1 MRDQAGPAPESGVTG
16 PDRTAAGLARTAND
30 YDSLPY
36 PSMPMAYTQPAHLAA
51 LVTLFG
57 LHPPPVEH
65 ARVLELG
72 CAAGGNI
79 IPLAARFPGAA
90 FLGVDLSQR
99 HVDDGRARIA
109 QAGLS
114 NVTLQQGDLT
124 VLDLGDARF
133 DYIICHGVFSWV
145 PKPVQDAI
153 FRLCHDYLTP
163 HGMAAISYNV
173 LPGWHSRMAI
183 RDICLHYAGSEGTPR
198 QRTAR
203 ARAAL
208 EHIAES
214 SDPAE
219 PYGLMM
225 RKEAARLKSVPASYI
240 LGEFLAPANTAFHVR
255 DFIRR
260 AQQHQLGFLCET
272 DLMAAVPPTLKPAIR
287 DRLTSF
293 ANPDRSI
300 AEQDIDYITGRLF
313 RRSILVR
320 QPDAGTWRGPS
331 PERLGTLHA
340 ASPVRLDPAQSTDQ
354 AAVFV
359 DARARP
365 VTVADPVIRRVF
377 QRLSDAYPATVS
389 LEDLSNAAGE
399 DPAMKARVERAI
411 FTMVMSGRASIS
423 VLPLVVGSASR
434 PCPKAWAFARLE
446 AASIQPWITSLNHA
460 GVGATPVL
468 RTLVPYLDGTHDRA
482 ALRAR
487 LIEAFENGTLPVPET
502 PPGQESLDKA
512 GLNAIAEGYVE
523 ESITYLAR
531 RALLEP

>member
-1 MRDQAGPAPESGVTG
+1 M
-16 PDRTAAGLARTAND
+16 AAGLARTAND

-51 LVTLFG
+51 LATLFG
-57 LHPPPVEH
+57 LQAPLADR

-79 IPLAARFPGAA
+79 IPLAARFPDAA
-90 FLGVDLSQR
+90 FLGIDLSQR

-109 QAGLS
+109 QAGLT
-114 NVTLQQGDLT
+114 NVTLNQGDLT
-124 VLDLGDARF
+124 VLNLNGERF

-153 FRLCHDYLTP
+153 FRLCRDNLTP

-183 RDICLHYAGSEGTPR
+183 RDICLHYAGGEGTPR

-208 EHIAES
+208 EHIAEA
-214 SDPAE
+214 SDPSD
-219 PYGLMM
+219 PYGVLI
-225 RKEAARLKSVPASYI
+225 RTEAKRLKSVPASYI

-255 DFIRR
+255 DFIHR
-260 AQQHQLGFLCET
+260 AQDYQLGYLCEA
-272 DLMAAVPPTLKPAIR
+272 DLLAAVPPTLKPAIR

-293 ANPDRSI
+293 ATPDRTV
-300 AEQDIDYITGRLF
+300 AEQDIDYLTGRLF

-320 QPDAGTWRGPS
+320 QPETGVRHVPG
-331 PERLGTLHA
+331 PERLGGLHA
-340 ASPVRLDPAQSTDQ
+340 ASPIRLDPDQ
-354 AAVFV
+354 TTENSAVFI
-359 DARARP
+359 DDRARP
-365 VTVADPVIRRVF
+365 VTVGDATILRVF
-377 QRLSDAYPATVS
+377 QWLSDAYPATVS
-389 LEDLSNAAGE
+389 LEDLTSAAGQ
-399 DPAMKARVERAI
+399 DPAMKARIERAV
-411 FTMVMSGRASIS
+411 FTLVMSGRASIS
-423 VLPLVVGSASR
+423 ALPLRVGSASP
-434 PCPKAWAFARLE
+434 PCPKVWAFARME

-460 GVGATPVL
+460 GVGATPIL
-468 RTLVPYLDGTHDRA
+468 RTLLPYLDGTHDRA

-487 LIEAFENGTLPVPET
+487 LTEAFENGRLPVPVPET
-502 PPGQESLDKA
+502 PPGQGHLDKA
-512 GLNAIAEGYVE
+512 RLNAVADEYVE